1 MAEGFMDDPLYEYIL
16 PDRSTRL
23 DVLKIFFQN
32 YVTMLYDY
40 SDLYTTSDSLE
51 AVALVFRS
59 KKVNS
64 SPLTKCKDLS
74 AILFTIVK
82 SSKICR
88 YIGIK
93 QFLRGIFILRSM
105 SSAWLSIVGE
115 REYIHLDMLV
125 VQQKYRGQG
134 FVTKVMKP
142 LLDECKKR
150 NIICTLET
158 QNISNIKLYEHYNFK
173 IVDVIKLP
181 NSHLEQYCMVY
192 QLSKSNFLSRNVL
205 DDKASPRS
213 L

>member
-1 MAEGFMDDPLYEYIL
+1 MDDPLYEYIL
-16 PDRSTRL
+16 PDQSTRL

-51 AVALVFRS
+51 AIALVFRS

-64 SPLTKCKDLS
+64 SPLARFKELS
-74 AILFTIVK
+74 AILLTIVK

-105 SSAWLSIVGE
+105 SSAWLSILGE

-134 FVTKVMKP
+134 FVTKMMKP

-181 NSHLEQYCMVY
+181 NSHLEQYCMIY

-205 DDKASPRS
+205 DDKVSPRS